1 MSPPASAA
9 RRASVA
15 HRMLPRADRSQ
26 RRSARVRPSPETE
39 AVREHLGR
47 AFAPP
52 ETIPERLVRRAPR
65 PPRRGRVRR
74 QVLVEPSVHLFLPRG
89 RSPSLRAPSSRDQL
103 DDRVLAAEVKR
114 QGKGAGVPHL
124 AGRETRRSAVSLRFG
139 APGAGDH
146 ARWRAGGRQVFGSRR
161 SATNSPA
168 SYGAVSGRVELLG
181 AGRPRGPVRAAP
193 AVGQLVSQGERSSRA
208 RSSRSWSTNRLMVR
222 VTSLPQSRP

>member
-103 DDRVLAAEVKR
+103 SAAPSRKLLLLLDDRVLFRPAPR
-114 QGKGAGVPHL
+114 LISGNL
-124 AGRETRRSAVSLRFG
+124 RRGL
-139 APGAGDH
+139 PTTGDEPPTC
-146 ARWRAGGRQVFGSRR
+146 GC
-161 SATNSPA
+161 
-168 SYGAVSGRVELLG
+168 
-181 AGRPRGPVRAAP
+181 
-193 AVGQLVSQGERSSRA
+193 A
-208 RSSRSWSTNRLMVR
+208 RSRLHDYPPLHPADV
-222 VTSLPQSRP
+222 LDAP